1 MLPAWSRNA
10 SAPDLLAVVV
20 LVVAPV
26 LDPVVACV
34 VVVVAPVPVDEAR
47 ELVLVGV
54 TVGAT
59 RLEMTVS
66 LGFIV
71 FAPNVVVPAASGN

>member
-1 MLPAWSRNA
+1 M
-10 SAPDLLAVVV
+10 VVV
-20 LVVAPV
+20 AVPV
-26 LDPVVACV
+26 LVPVVACV
-34 VVVVAPVPVDEAR
+34 VVVVAPVPVDEAV

-54 TVGAT
+54 DVGAT

-71 FAPNVVVPAASGN
+71 FAPSVVVPAASGKELDNTALDFK